1 MTKTELIKQVAESTE
16 ITQVNVR
23 AILEAVLSPNS
34 GIVATSLKDG
44 DKVTLSGFGSFYPRF
59 RASRQARNPK
69 TGAKVKVPKRK
80 YPAFKAAMKLKEALK
95 K

>member
-1 MTKTELIKQVAESTE
+1 MTKIELIKQVAESTG
-16 ITQVNVR
+16 ITQVSVR
-23 AILEAVLSPNS
+23 AILEAVMSPIS
-34 GIVATSLKDG
+34 GIVASSLRKG